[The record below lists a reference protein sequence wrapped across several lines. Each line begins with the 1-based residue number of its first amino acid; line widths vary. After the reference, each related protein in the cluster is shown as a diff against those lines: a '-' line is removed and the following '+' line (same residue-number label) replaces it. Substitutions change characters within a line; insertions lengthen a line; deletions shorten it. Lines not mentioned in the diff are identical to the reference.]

1 MNMTQL
7 KQGARVVCLGLAL
20 VGLLGCSGLLA
31 EQQLN
36 SHLSR
41 GREYQDVIGKCQ
53 GQENFEASYA
63 PAVYAHKTKITALK
77 TAVDA
82 DAVTDTIT
90 DEEDAAF
97 DALAKAAADC
107 ENQLKGTE

>member
-1 MNMTQL
+1 MNITQL
-7 KQGARVVCLGLAL
+7 KYGARVVCLGLAL
-20 VGLLGCSGLLA
+20 VGLSACNGLLA

-53 GQENFEASYA
+53 GQENFEADYA
-63 PAVYAHKTKITALK
+63 PAVYTHKTKIKALK
-77 TAVDA
+77 NAVDA

-97 DALAKAAADC
+97 DALAEAADTC
-107 ENQLKGTE
+107 KNQLEGDE

>member
-20 VGLLGCSGLLA
+20 FGLSACSGLLA

-41 GREYQDVIGKCQ
+41 GREYQDAIGKCQ
-53 GQENFEASYA
+53 GQENFKADYA
-63 PAVYAHKTKITALK
+63 PAVYAHKSKIAALK

-82 DAVTDTIT
+82 DTVTDTIT

-97 DALAKAAADC
+97 DALAEAAADC
-107 ENQLKGTE
+107 ETQLKGTE

>member
-1 MNMTQL
+1 MTMKQL

-20 VGLLGCSGLLA
+20 VGLSACSGLLA

-41 GREYQDVIGKCQ
+41 GREYQDVIEKCK
-53 GQENFEASYA
+53 GQDNFKADYA

-77 TAVDA
+77 NAVDA

-97 DALAKAAADC
+97 DALAEAADNC
-107 ENQLKGTE
+107 ETQLKGNE